1 VRQENVAGV
10 TQTPVKWLRCDGHQF
25 RKLVQAGLAWLE
37 KHQQQVN
44 ALNVFP
50 VPDGDTGTN
59 MLLTMRSAY
68 RRIQDSDDRHVGR
81 VAQELSHGALMGA
94 RGNSGVILS
103 QIWRGLA
110 RSLKDGETFSADELA
125 VAFKEAADT
134 AYKGVM
140 RPVEGTILTVI
151 REGALEAQ
159 DAVAKSKDLRFLLE
173 RVVERCQQALART
186 PDLLPILKQ
195 AGVVDSGG
203 QGLIYIL
210 EGMLR
215 YVYGQMHDLQ
225 AQRPAPSTPAQALAA
240 PVHGLDYPYDVQ
252 FILMGKDLD
261 VLKVRQT
268 IDAMGDST
276 VVVGDEQTI
285 KVHVHVKD
293 PGGPLSYGISLG
305 EITDVVVE
313 NMQMQMEAIV
323 GGAPGGDIRDRQPA
337 SNNQQ
342 GPEAHQGTAG
352 GRAYA
357 GADQPQWVDDVATP
371 PSLAPEE
378 VAEPVIEVQPG
389 QVAVI
394 AVAPGNGLARI
405 FRSLGAATVVDGGQT
420 NNPSTEEI
428 FQAIQDVPT
437 DKIIILPNNKNIILA
452 AESARDLSPKQVVVL
467 PTRTVPQG
475 IGAML
480 RLDPDGELDSTA
492 AAMADAFGHVVSGEI
507 TRATRSVTLH
517 GVTCEAGQY
526 IGLLDGQLVAS
537 GSDLGALLAA
547 LLEKMD
553 VNSRELLSIYAGED
567 VDPAELAAVGEQ
579 IEAKYPQLEV
589 ELLSGGQPHY
599 YYILG
604 AE

>member
-10 TQTPVKWLRCDGHQF
+10 TQTPPKWLRCDGHQF

-68 RRIQDSDDRHVGR
+68 RRIQDSEDRHVGR

-110 RSLKDGETFSADELA
+110 RSLKDKETFSADDLA
-125 VAFKEAADT
+125 LALKEAADT

-140 RPVEGTILTVI
+140 RPVEGTILTVM
-151 REGALEAQ
+151 REGAMEAQ
-159 DAVAKSKDLRFLLE
+159 DAVAKSQDLRFLLE
-173 RVVERCQQALART
+173 RVVERCQQSLART

-215 YVYGQMHDLQ
+215 YVYGQIQDLQ
-225 AQRPAPSTPAQALAA
+225 AQRPPAAVPAQALAA
-240 PVHGLDYPYDVQ
+240 PAGELDYPYDVQ
-252 FILMGKDLD
+252 FILMGEDLD
-261 VLKVRQT
+261 VLKVRQA

-293 PGGPLSYGISLG
+293 PGVPLSYGISLG
-305 EITDVVVE
+305 NITDVVGE

-323 GGAPGGDIRDRQPA
+323 GAPPGAAAGHHQPA
-337 SNNQQ
+337 SHSRQAATAHHDPAKNQDYWRPNQ
-342 GPEAHQGTAG
+342 PEPA
-352 GRAYA
+352 
-357 GADQPQWVDDVATP
+357 PSVLATP
-371 PSLAPEE
+371 GLAADNG
-378 VAEPVIEVQPG
+378 VAPLVEVQPG

-394 AVAPGNGLARI
+394 AVAPGAGLARI
-405 FRSLGAATVVDGGQT
+405 FRSLGAAAVVDGGQT

-437 DKIIILPNNKNIILA
+437 NKIIILPNNKNIILA
-452 AESARDLSPKQVVVL
+452 AESARDLSPKEVVVL

-475 IGAML
+475 VGAMMS
-480 RLDPDGELDSTA
+480 LDPDGELDNTA
-492 AAMADAFGHVVSGEI
+492 AAMEDASGHMITGEI
-507 TRATRSVTLH
+507 TRATRNVTLN
-517 GVTCEAGQY
+517 GVTCQEGQY
-526 IGLLDGQLVAS
+526 IGLLDGQLVVS
-537 GSDLGALLAA
+537 GPDLGALLLA
-547 LLEKMD
+547 LLEEMEVD
-553 VNSRELLSIYAGED
+553 ARELLSVYAGQD
-567 VDPAELAAVGEQ
+567 VSPAELTTAGEQ
-579 IEAKYPQLEV
+579 IAARYPQLEV
-589 ELLSGGQPHY
+589 ELLDGGQPHY